1 MIAIF
6 RKIRQKLLQENR
18 ITRYF
23 AYAIGEI
30 VLVVIGILIAL
41 SINTWNE
48 NLKNK
53 NKEKLI
59 LKDLHLEFQKNKE
72 KLQATIKLHRNV
84 LNGTNAA
91 LELISEPE
99 DVLARHNLDSLIA
112 ISLDYGDFSPSQS
125 VLADLISSGNLNL
138 ISSESLRLLIFDWGS
153 AIEEK
158 EESYETMDETSQN
171 LFLPYLTKNTSMKNI
186 DQYSLSKGTGKSRLN
201 PQVHKLFQELEFENH
216 LENQAWGIIN
226 YLTKLERLEAL
237 ADQIIFLSDPDFE
250 PKP

>member
-1 MIAIF
+1 MIKFF
-6 RKIRQKLLQENR
+6 RKIRQKLLKENR
-18 ITRYF
+18 VTRYLF
-23 AYAIGEI
+23 YALGEI

-59 LKDLHLEFQKNKE
+59 LQDLHLEFQKNKE
-72 KLQATIKLHRNV
+72 KLQSTIKLHRNV

-91 LELISEPE
+91 LELINEPE
-99 DVLARHNLDSLIA
+99 DVLAKHNLDSLIA

-158 EESYETMDETSQN
+158 E
-171 LFLPYLTKNTSMKNI
+171 
-186 DQYSLSKGTGKSRLN
+186 
-201 PQVHKLFQELEFENH
+201 
-216 LENQAWGIIN
+216 
-226 YLTKLERLEAL
+226 
-237 ADQIIFLSDPDFE
+237 
-250 PKP
+250 